1 MDRMGR
7 KPILIFCQIL
17 AGSTCI
23 IAGFVTDK
31 AATIA
36 LTLAGKF
43 GASAS
48 FAIVYLYTAELY
60 PTVIRNSALG
70 ANSMVARC
78 FYFIFLIMIFTFHI
92 QSFRTCVSFSFCYV
106 VYARSPFFQFSKQ
119 KVLKSFSFKERGPIV
134 MW

>member
-1 MDRMGR
+1 MGR

-70 ANSMVARC
+70 ANSMVARYY
-78 FYFIFLIMIFTFHI
+78 FFIFDNDFHFPR
-92 QSFRTCVSFSFCYV
+92 SKFRTCVSFSFC
-106 VYARSPFFQFSKQ
+106 
-119 KVLKSFSFKERGPIV
+119 
-134 MW
+134 

>member
-1 MDRMGR
+1 MGR
-7 KPILIFCQIL
+7 KPILIFCQVL

-23 IAGFVTDK
+23 VATFISNNTAVTV
-31 AATIA
+31 

-70 ANSMVARC
+70 SASMVAR
-78 FYFIFLIMIFTFHI
+78 FVKTW
-92 QSFRTCVSFSFCYV
+92 
-106 VYARSPFFQFSKQ
+106 K
-119 KVLKSFSFKERGPIV
+119 KE
-134 MW
+134 

>member
-1 MDRMGR
+1 MGR

-31 AATIA
+31 TATIA

-70 ANSMVARC
+70 ANSMVARYIYI
-78 FYFIFLIMIFTFHI
+78 FFLIMILSRSAFILQTHSTFKVPDLYFLLFLLCSLCSI
-92 QSFRTCVSFSFCYV
+92 TFFSVFKTEGFV
-106 VYARSPFFQFSKQ
+106 KFQF
-119 KVLKSFSFKERGPIV
+119 
-134 MW
+134 

>member
-70 ANSMVARC
+70 ANSMVARY
-78 FYFIFLIMIFTFHI
+78 FYFHF
-92 QSFRTCVSFSFCYV
+92 
-106 VYARSPFFQFSKQ
+106 
-119 KVLKSFSFKERGPIV
+119 
-134 MW
+134 

>member
-1 MDRMGR
+1 MGR
-7 KPILIFCQIL
+7 KPILIFCQVL

-23 IAGFVTDK
+23 
-31 AATIA
+31 AATFISNDAATTA

-70 ANSMVARC
+70 SASMVAR
-78 FYFIFLIMIFTFHI
+78 FVNF
-92 QSFRTCVSFSFCYV
+92 
-106 VYARSPFFQFSKQ
+106 
-119 KVLKSFSFKERGPIV
+119 
-134 MW
+134 

>member
-23 IAGFVTDK
+23 IAGNQKSTVYIFKFQDIFCYLHRKLISGFVTDK

-70 ANSMVARC
+70 ANSMVARY
-78 FYFIFLIMIFTFHI
+78 FHFHFYLYFIFIFDNDLF
-92 QSFRTCVSFSFCYV
+92 
-106 VYARSPFFQFSKQ
+106 
-119 KVLKSFSFKERGPIV
+119 
-134 MW
+134 

>member
-1 MDRMGR
+1 MDRLGR

-23 IAGFVTDK
+23 VASVISQNAVIT
-31 AATIA
+31 A

-70 ANSMVARC
+70 AASMVAR
-78 FYFIFLIMIFTFHI
+78 FD
-92 QSFRTCVSFSFCYV
+92 FRLFPCV
-106 VYARSPFFQFSKQ
+106 
-119 KVLKSFSFKERGPIV
+119 I
-134 MW
+134 